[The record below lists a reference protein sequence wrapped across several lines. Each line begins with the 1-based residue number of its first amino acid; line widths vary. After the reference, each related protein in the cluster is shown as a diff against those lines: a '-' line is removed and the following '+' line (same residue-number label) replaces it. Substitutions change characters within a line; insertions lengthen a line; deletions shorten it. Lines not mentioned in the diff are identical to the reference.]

1 MGWKKKKK
9 EAKGSW
15 KKQSAKETKESREG
29 QNWEGE
35 LWQRLKTL
43 NKKFKTISDANIK
56 K

>member
-15 KKQSAKETKESREG
+15 KNKALKRQKKVGKDKIEK
-29 QNWEGE
+29 GE

>member
-29 QNWEGE
+29 QNWERWA
-35 LWQRLKTL
+35 LATAK
-43 NKKFKTISDANIK
+43 NFK
-56 K
+56 

>member
-9 EAKGSW
+9 RRKVAEKNKALKRQ
-15 KKQSAKETKESREG
+15 KKVGKDKIEK
-29 QNWEGE
+29 GE